1 MVGKGKDLPSCDAMK
16 CCSRISMFQRTL
28 LPPSSGWRVKMEQKI
43 LQNFGILPQHYI
55 TTQMTSTWTLFVI
68 IF

>member
-1 MVGKGKDLPSCDAMK
+1 MK